1 MLMRALEGTLL
12 CMPLSFDFKAIL
24 KWPGT
29 NLEGFSAQNR
39 SKFGDL
45 LQNFIAKLDAVS
57 FAIVM
62 WHDLLR
68 HLC

>member
-1 MLMRALEGTLL
+1 MRALEGTLL

-24 KWPGT
+24 KRPGT

-39 SKFGDL
+39 SKFKDL
-45 LQNFIAKLDAVS
+45 LQNFIAKLHAIP
-57 FAIVM
+57 FAIVK

-68 HLC
+68 DLC